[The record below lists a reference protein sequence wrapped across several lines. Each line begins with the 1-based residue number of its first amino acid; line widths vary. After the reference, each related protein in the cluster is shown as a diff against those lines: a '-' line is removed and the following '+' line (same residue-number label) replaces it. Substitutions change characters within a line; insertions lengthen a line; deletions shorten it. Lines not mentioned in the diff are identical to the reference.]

1 MSATESSRT
10 LREQGR
16 SFRHV
21 SLIQGNVIALVFR
34 SLDPGLLSPTP
45 RTSYKFETLDKD
57 SGGDEIPDGL
67 LKAFVDANKSSMN
80 KKLVECLDEV
90 RIVGW
95 IAPKTLLVC
104 GPNEDLEV
112 LKTAWRERI
121 LRNPKG
127 FLLKDVGRYFI
138 SKHY

>member
-45 RTSYKFETLDKD
+45 RTSYKFETLDKG
-57 SGGDEIPDGL
+57 GGDEIPDGL